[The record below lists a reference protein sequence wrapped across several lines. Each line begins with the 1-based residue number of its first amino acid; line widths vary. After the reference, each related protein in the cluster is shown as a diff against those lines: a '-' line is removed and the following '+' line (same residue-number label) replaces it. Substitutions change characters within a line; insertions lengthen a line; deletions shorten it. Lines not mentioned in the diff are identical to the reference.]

1 MSDSEPVKTH
11 IECHLCGSSDAGAVY
26 TDGHFHCFSCR
37 GTEQSYSGERLEEV
51 MPYMDTDKDNTVI
64 QMPSAAQ
71 RPQESNSRLTD
82 MLNGLSCSVLPDR
95 KIAAAVV
102 EKYGVK
108 VDNVTYRHL
117 YPYRDRDG
125 VLQGIKTRYI
135 RNKTFSWDGSEQT
148 VLFGMNLFPGG
159 GKTIT
164 ICEGELDTLAAHQM
178 NGSKWPTVGM
188 PSATGVKAIK
198 ANLEYLNTFE
208 TIYLAFDN
216 DEAGRRATE
225 DVANLFEPNKCRVVD
240 LAPMKDVGEYLAG
253 GQVEDYTRRW
263 WNALPFTPEG
273 IKRGSGLWD
282 LVSQDDDT
290 PSVRYPYDGL
300 QEMTYGI
307 RVGELVT
314 LTAGSGLGKSAVVR
328 ELMYHLLNVTEDN
341 IGCMFLEEGIKR
353 SALGFMSIAANK
365 PLHLPDSEYT
375 QEELRQAFDQT
386 LGTDRIFFYDS
397 FGSNTLDN
405 IIGRVRHMAKAL
417 DCKYIVLDHL
427 SIVVS
432 SQENGD
438 ERKAI
443 DEIVTKLRM
452 LIQELRISLI
462 MVSHLRRPQGQ
473 GHEDGAA
480 TSLSQLRGSAA
491 IAQLSDM
498 VIGLE
503 RNGQHE
509 NEVMRNTTTVRVL
522 KNRFAGITGPA
533 TYLYYDKTTGRLT
546 ETGEPGQDGPHDDTP
561 VFDNSPLADFTS

>member
-1 MSDSEPVKTH
+1 MKPTHPKPRLVHDS
-11 IECHLCGSSDAGAVY
+11 
-26 TDGHFHCFSCR
+26 
-37 GTEQSYSGERLEEV
+37 
-51 MPYMDTDKDNTVI
+51 
-64 QMPSAAQ
+64 
-71 RPQESNSRLTD
+71 SRLD
-82 MLNGLSCSVLPDR
+82 EMLNGLTCSVLADR
-95 KIAAAVV
+95 KISAAVV
-102 EKYGVK
+102 EKFGVRI
-108 VDNVTYRHL
+108 DNVNDRHL
-117 YPYRDRDG
+117 YPYRNGDG
-125 VLQGIKTRYI
+125 ALIGVKTRYS
-135 RNKTFSWDGSEQT
+135 RNKTFSWDGNGQT
-148 VLFGMNLFPGG
+148 VLFGMHLFPGG

-164 ICEGELDTLAAHQM
+164 ICEGEIDTMAAHQM

-188 PSATGVKAIK
+188 PSATGIK
-198 ANLEYLNTFE
+198 AVKDNLEYLNTFE
-208 TIYLAFDN
+208 EIYLAFDN
-216 DEAGRRATE
+216 DDAGKRATE
-225 DVANLFEPNKCRVVD
+225 DVANLFEPNKCKVVN
-240 LAPMKDVGEYLAG
+240 LAPLKDVGDYLS
-253 GQVEDYTRRW
+253 QSKVEDYTRRW
-263 WNALPFTPEG
+263 WNAQPFTPEG
-273 IKRGSGLWD
+273 IVRGSSLWD
-282 LVSQDDDT
+282 LVSTDDDT
-290 PSVRYPYDGL
+290 PSVPYPYDGL

-341 IGCMFLEEGIKR
+341 IGCMFLEESTKR
-353 SALGFMSIAANK
+353 SALGFMSMAANK
-365 PLHLPDSEYT
+365 PLHLPDTEKT
-375 QEELRQAFDQT
+375 PEELRLAFDQV
-386 LGTDRIFFYDS
+386 LGTDRIFLYDS
-397 FGSNTLDN
+397 FGSNSLEN
-405 IIGRVRHMAKAL
+405 IIGRVRHMAKAM

-443 DEIVTKLRM
+443 DEIVTRLRM

-473 GHEDGAA
+473 GHEDGAV

-522 KNRFAGITGPA
+522 KNRFSGITGPA

-546 ETGEPGQDGPHDDTP
+546 ETGEPGQGDTP
-561 VFDNSPLADFTS
+561 VFDNSPLADFTA

>member
-11 IECHLCGSSDAGAVY
+11 IPCHLCGSSDAGAIY

-37 GTEQSYSGERLEEV
+37 QTEHAYDGEHAHEVVTHMKPTHPTPRLV
-51 MPYMDTDKDNTVI
+51 HD
-64 QMPSAAQ
+64 S
-71 RPQESNSRLTD
+71 SRLD
-82 MLNGLSCSVLPDR
+82 EMLNGLTCGVLADR
-95 KIAAAVV
+95 KISAAVV
-102 EKYGVK
+102 EKFGVRI
-108 VDNVTYRHL
+108 DNVNDRHL
-117 YPYRDRDG
+117 YPYRNADG
-125 VLQGIKTRYI
+125 ALTGVKTRYS
-135 RNKTFSWDGSEQT
+135 RNKTFSWDGNGQT

-164 ICEGELDTLAAHQM
+164 ICEGEIDTMAAHQM

-188 PSATGVKAIK
+188 PSATGVKAVK
-198 ANLEYLNTFE
+198 ENLEYLNTFE
-208 TIYLAFDN
+208 EIYLAFDN
-216 DEAGRRATE
+216 DDAGKRATE
-225 DVANLFEPNKCRVVD
+225 DVANLFEPNKCKVVN
-240 LAPMKDVGEYLAG
+240 LAPMKDVGEYLAEG
-253 GQVEDYTRRW
+253 KVEDYTRRW
-263 WNALPFTPEG
+263 WNAQPFTPEG
-273 IKRGSGLWD
+273 IVRGSSLWD
-282 LVSQDDDT
+282 LVSTDDDT
-290 PSVRYPYDGL
+290 PSVEYPYDGL

-341 IGCMFLEEGIKR
+341 IGCMFLEESTKR
-353 SALGFMSIAANK
+353 SALGFMSMAANK
-365 PLHLPDSEYT
+365 PLHLPDTEKT
-375 QEELRQAFDQT
+375 PEELRLAFDQT
-386 LGTDRIFFYDS
+386 LGTDRIFLYDS

-405 IIGRVRHMAKAL
+405 IIGRVRHMAKAM

-452 LIQELRISLI
+452 LVQELRISLI

-522 KNRFAGITGPA
+522 KNRFSGITGPA

-546 ETGEPGQDGPHDDTP
+546 ETGEPGQDDTP
-561 VFDNSPLADFTS
+561 IFDNSPLADFTS

>member
-11 IECHLCGSSDAGAVY
+11 IPCHLCGSSDAGAIY

-37 GTEQSYSGERLEEV
+37 QTEHAYDGEHAHEVVNHMKPTHPKPRLV
-51 MPYMDTDKDNTVI
+51 HD
-64 QMPSAAQ
+64 S
-71 RPQESNSRLTD
+71 SRLD
-82 MLNGLSCSVLPDR
+82 EMLNGLTCSLLADR
-95 KIAAAVV
+95 KISAAVV
-102 EKYGVK
+102 EKFGVRI
-108 VDNVTYRHL
+108 DNVNDRHL
-117 YPYRDRDG
+117 YPYRNGDG
-125 VLQGIKTRYI
+125 ALIGVKTRYS
-135 RNKTFSWDGSEQT
+135 RNKTFSWDGNGQT
-148 VLFGMNLFPGG
+148 VLFGMHLFPGG

-164 ICEGELDTLAAHQM
+164 ICEGEIDTMAAHQM

-188 PSATGVKAIK
+188 PSATGIK
-198 ANLEYLNTFE
+198 AVKDNLEYLNTFE
-208 TIYLAFDN
+208 EIYLAFDN
-216 DEAGRRATE
+216 DDAGKRATE
-225 DVANLFEPNKCRVVD
+225 DVANLFEPNKCKVVN
-240 LAPMKDVGEYLAG
+240 LAPLKDVGEYLAEG
-253 GQVEDYTRRW
+253 KVEDYTRRW
-263 WNALPFTPEG
+263 WNAQPFTPEG
-273 IKRGSGLWD
+273 IVRGSSLWD
-282 LVSQDDDT
+282 LVSTDDDT
-290 PSVRYPYDGL
+290 PSVPYPYDGL

-341 IGCMFLEEGIKR
+341 IGCLFLEESTKR
-353 SALGFMSIAANK
+353 SALGFMSMAANK
-365 PLHLPDSEYT
+365 PLHLPDTEKT
-375 QEELRQAFDQT
+375 PEELRLAFDQT
-386 LGTDRIFFYDS
+386 LGTDRIFLYDS
-397 FGSNTLDN
+397 FGSNSLEN
-405 IIGRVRHMAKAL
+405 IIGRVRHMAKAM

-452 LIQELRISLI
+452 LVQELRISLI

-503 RNGQHE
+503 RNGQAE
-509 NEVMRNTTTVRVL
+509 NEVLRNTTTVRVL
-522 KNRFAGITGPA
+522 KNRFSGITGPA

-546 ETGEPGQDGPHDDTP
+546 ETGEPGQGDTP
-561 VFDNSPLADFTS
+561 VFDNSPLADFTA

>member
-11 IECHLCGSSDAGAVY
+11 IPCHLCGSSDAGAIY

-37 GTEQSYSGERLEEV
+37 QTEHAYDGEHAHEVVTHMKPTHPKPRLVHDSSRLE
-51 MPYMDTDKDNTVI
+51 
-64 QMPSAAQ
+64 
-71 RPQESNSRLTD
+71 D
-82 MLNGLSCSVLPDR
+82 MLNGLTCSFLADR
-95 KIAAAVV
+95 KISAAVV
-102 EKYGVK
+102 EKFGVRI
-108 VDNVTYRHL
+108 DNVNDRHL
-117 YPYRDRDG
+117 YPYRNSDG
-125 VLQGIKTRYI
+125 ALTGVKTRYS
-135 RNKTFSWDGSEQT
+135 RNKTFSWDGNGQT
-148 VLFGMNLFPGG
+148 SLFGMHLFPGG

-164 ICEGELDTLAAHQM
+164 ICEGEIDTMAAHQM

-188 PSATGVKAIK
+188 PSATAIK
-198 ANLEYLNTFE
+198 AVKENLEYLNTFE
-208 TIYLAFDN
+208 EIYLAFDN
-216 DEAGRRATE
+216 DDAGKRATE
-225 DVANLFEPNKCRVVD
+225 DVANLFEPNKCKVVN
-240 LAPMKDVGEYLAG
+240 LAPMKDVGEYLAEG
-253 GQVEDYTRRW
+253 KVEDYTRRW
-263 WNALPFTPEG
+263 WNAQPFTPEG
-273 IKRGSGLWD
+273 IVRGSSLWD
-282 LVSQDDDT
+282 LVSTDDDT
-290 PSVRYPYDGL
+290 PSVPYPYDGL

-328 ELMYHLLNVTEDN
+328 ELMYHLLNVTKDN
-341 IGCMFLEEGIKR
+341 IGCMFLEESTKR
-353 SALGFMSIAANK
+353 SALGFMSMAANK
-365 PLHLPDSEYT
+365 PLHLPDTEKT
-375 QEELRQAFDQT
+375 PEELRLAFDQT
-386 LGTDRIFFYDS
+386 LGTDRIFLYDS
-397 FGSNTLDN
+397 FGSNSLEN
-405 IIGRVRHMAKAL
+405 IIGRVRHMAKAM

-443 DEIVTKLRM
+443 DEIVTRLRM

-503 RNGQHE
+503 RNGQAE
-509 NEVMRNTTTVRVL
+509 NEVLRNTTTVRVL
-522 KNRFAGITGPA
+522 KNRFSGITGPA

-546 ETGEPGQDGPHDDTP
+546 EVGEPGHGDTP
-561 VFDNSPLADFTS
+561 VFDNSPLADFTA

>member
-11 IECHLCGSSDAGAVY
+11 IPCHLCGSSDAGAIY

-37 GTEQSYSGERLEEV
+37 QTEHAYDGEHAHEVVTHMKPTHQKPRLVHDSSRLE
-51 MPYMDTDKDNTVI
+51 
-64 QMPSAAQ
+64 
-71 RPQESNSRLTD
+71 D
-82 MLNGLSCSVLPDR
+82 MLNGLTCGVLADR
-95 KIAAAVV
+95 KISAAVV
-102 EKYGVK
+102 EKFGVRI
-108 VDNVTYRHL
+108 DNVNDRHL
-117 YPYRDRDG
+117 YPYRNGDG
-125 VLQGIKTRYI
+125 ALIGVKTRYS
-135 RNKTFSWDGSEQT
+135 RNKTFSWDGNGQT
-148 VLFGMNLFPGG
+148 ALFGMHLFPGG

-164 ICEGELDTLAAHQM
+164 ICEGEIDTMAAHQM

-188 PSATGVKAIK
+188 PSATGVKAVK
-198 ANLEYLNTFE
+198 ENLEYLNTFE
-208 TIYLAFDN
+208 EIYLAFDH
-216 DEAGRRATE
+216 DDAGKRATE
-225 DVANLFEPNKCRVVD
+225 DVANLFEPNKCKVVN
-240 LAPMKDVGEYLAG
+240 LAPLKDVGEYLAEG
-253 GQVEDYTRRW
+253 KVEDYTRRW
-263 WNALPFTPEG
+263 WNAQPFTPEG
-273 IKRGSGLWD
+273 IVRGSSLWE
-282 LVSQDDDT
+282 LVSTEDDT
-290 PSVRYPYDGL
+290 PSVPYPYDGL

-341 IGCMFLEEGIKR
+341 IGCLFLEESTKR
-353 SALGFMSIAANK
+353 SGLGFMSMAANK
-365 PLHLPDSEYT
+365 PLHLPDTEKT
-375 QEELRQAFDQT
+375 LEELRLSFDQT
-386 LGTDRIFFYDS
+386 LGTDRIFLYDS
-397 FGSNTLDN
+397 FGSNSLEN
-405 IIGRVRHMAKAL
+405 IIGRVRHMAKAM

-503 RNGQHE
+503 RNGQAE
-509 NEVMRNTTTVRVL
+509 NEVLRNTTTVRVL
-522 KNRFAGITGPA
+522 KNRFSGITGPA

-546 ETGEPGQDGPHDDTP
+546 ETGEPGQGDTP
-561 VFDNSPLADFTS
+561 VFDNSPLADFTA

>member
-1 MSDSEPVKTH
+1 MKPTNQKPRLVHDS
-11 IECHLCGSSDAGAVY
+11 S
-26 TDGHFHCFSCR
+26 
-37 GTEQSYSGERLEEV
+37 RLE
-51 MPYMDTDKDNTVI
+51 
-64 QMPSAAQ
+64 
-71 RPQESNSRLTD
+71 D
-82 MLNGLSCSVLPDR
+82 MLNGLTCSILADR
-95 KIAAAVV
+95 KISAAVV
-102 EKYGVK
+102 EKFGVRI
-108 VDNVTYRHL
+108 DNVNDRHL
-117 YPYRDRDG
+117 YPYRNADG
-125 VLQGIKTRYI
+125 ALTGVKTRYA
-135 RNKTFSWDGSEQT
+135 RNKTFSWDGNGQT
-148 VLFGMNLFPGG
+148 ALFGMHLFPGG

-164 ICEGELDTLAAHQM
+164 ICEGEIDTLAAHQM

-188 PSATGVKAIK
+188 PSATGIK
-198 ANLEYLNTFE
+198 AVKENLEYLNSFE
-208 TIYLAFDN
+208 EIYLAFDN
-216 DEAGRRATE
+216 DDAGKRATE
-225 DVANLFEPNKCRVVD
+225 DVANLFEPNKCKVVN
-240 LAPMKDVGEYLAG
+240 LAPLKDVGEYLAEG
-253 GQVEDYTRRW
+253 KVEDYTRRW

-273 IKRGSGLWD
+273 IKRGSSLWE
-282 LVSQDDDT
+282 LVSTDDDT
-290 PSVRYPYDGL
+290 PSVPYPYQGL

-328 ELMYHLLNVTEDN
+328 ELMYHLLNVTDDN
-341 IGCMFLEEGIKR
+341 IGCMFLEESTKR
-353 SALGFMSIAANK
+353 SALGFMSMAANK
-365 PLHLPDSEYT
+365 PLHLPDTEKT
-375 QEELRQAFDQT
+375 PEELRLAFDKT

-397 FGSNTLDN
+397 FGSNTLEN

-452 LIQELRISLI
+452 LVQELRVSLI

-503 RNGQHE
+503 RNGQAE
-509 NEVMRNTTTVRVL
+509 NEVIRNTTTVRVL
-522 KNRFAGITGPA
+522 KNRFSGITGPA
-533 TYLYYDKTTGRLT
+533 TYLYYDKITGRLS
-546 ETGEPGQDGPHDDTP
+546 ETNDP
-561 VFDNSPLADFTS
+561 VDATTSPVMDSSPLADFS

>member
-11 IECHLCGSSDAGAVY
+11 IPCHLCGSSDAGAIY

-37 GTEQSYSGERLEEV
+37 QTEHAYDGEHAHEVVTHMKPTHPTPRLV
-51 MPYMDTDKDNTVI
+51 HD
-64 QMPSAAQ
+64 S
-71 RPQESNSRLTD
+71 SRLD
-82 MLNGLSCSVLPDR
+82 EMLNGLTCGVLADR
-95 KIAAAVV
+95 KISAAVV
-102 EKYGVK
+102 EKFGVRI
-108 VDNVTYRHL
+108 DNVNDRHL
-117 YPYRDRDG
+117 YPYRNADG
-125 VLQGIKTRYI
+125 ALTGVKTRYS
-135 RNKTFSWDGSEQT
+135 RNKTFSWDGNGQT

-164 ICEGELDTLAAHQM
+164 ICEGEIDTMAAHQM

-188 PSATGVKAIK
+188 PSATGVKAVK
-198 ANLEYLNTFE
+198 ENLEYLNTFE
-208 TIYLAFDN
+208 EIYLAFDN
-216 DEAGRRATE
+216 DDAGKRATE
-225 DVANLFEPNKCRVVD
+225 DVANLFEPNKCKVVN
-240 LAPMKDVGEYLAG
+240 LAPLKDVGEYLSEG
-253 GQVEDYTRRW
+253 KVEDYTRRW
-263 WNALPFTPEG
+263 WNAQPFTPEG
-273 IKRGSGLWD
+273 IVRGSSLWD
-282 LVSQDDDT
+282 LVSTDDDT
-290 PSVRYPYDGL
+290 PSVPYPYDGL

-341 IGCMFLEEGIKR
+341 IGCMFLEESTKR
-353 SALGFMSIAANK
+353 SGLGFMSMAANK
-365 PLHLPDSEYT
+365 PLHLPDTEKT
-375 QEELRQAFDQT
+375 PEELRLAFDQT
-386 LGTDRIFFYDS
+386 LGTDRVFLYDS
-397 FGSNTLDN
+397 FGSNSLDN
-405 IIGRVRHMAKAL
+405 IIGRVRHMAKAM

-443 DEIVTKLRM
+443 DEIVTRLRM

-503 RNGQHE
+503 RNGQAE

-522 KNRFAGITGPA
+522 KNRFSGITGPA

-546 ETGEPGQDGPHDDTP
+546 EVGEPGQGDTP

>member
-1 MSDSEPVKTH
+1 
-11 IECHLCGSSDAGAVY
+11 
-26 TDGHFHCFSCR
+26 
-37 GTEQSYSGERLEEV
+37 
-51 MPYMDTDKDNTVI
+51 
-64 QMPSAAQ
+64 
-71 RPQESNSRLTD
+71 
-82 MLNGLSCSVLPDR
+82 MLNGLTCGVLADR
-95 KIAAAVV
+95 KISAAVV
-102 EKYGVK
+102 EKFGVRI
-108 VDNVTYRHL
+108 DNVNDRHL
-117 YPYRDRDG
+117 YPYRNGDG
-125 VLQGIKTRYI
+125 ALTGVKTRYF
-135 RNKTFSWDGSEQT
+135 RNKTFSWDGNGQT

-164 ICEGELDTLAAHQM
+164 ICEGEIDTMAAHQM

-188 PSATGVKAIK
+188 PSATGVKAVK
-198 ANLEYLNTFE
+198 ENLEYLNTFE
-208 TIYLAFDN
+208 EIYLAFDN
-216 DEAGRRATE
+216 DDAGKRATE
-225 DVANLFEPNKCRVVD
+225 DVANLFEPNKCKVVN
-240 LAPMKDVGEYLAG
+240 LAPMKDVGEYLAESK
-253 GQVEDYTRRW
+253 VEDYTRRW
-263 WNALPFTPEG
+263 WNAQPFTPEG
-273 IKRGSGLWD
+273 IVRGSSLWD
-282 LVSQDDDT
+282 LVSTDDDT
-290 PSVRYPYDGL
+290 PSVEYPYTGL

-341 IGCMFLEEGIKR
+341 IGCMFLEESTKR
-353 SALGFMSIAANK
+353 SALGFMSMAANK
-365 PLHLPDSEYT
+365 PLHLPDTEKT
-375 QEELRQAFDQT
+375 PEELRLAFDQT
-386 LGTDRIFFYDS
+386 LGTDRIFLYDS
-397 FGSNTLDN
+397 FGSNSLEN
-405 IIGRVRHMAKAL
+405 IIGRVRHMAKAM

-443 DEIVTKLRM
+443 DEIVTRLRM

-522 KNRFAGITGPA
+522 KNRFSGITGPA

-546 ETGEPGQDGPHDDTP
+546 ETGEPGQDDTP

>member
-11 IECHLCGSSDAGAVY
+11 IPCHLCGSSDAGAIY

-37 GTEQSYSGERLEEV
+37 QTEHAYDGEHAHEVVNHMKPTHPKPRLV
-51 MPYMDTDKDNTVI
+51 HD
-64 QMPSAAQ
+64 S
-71 RPQESNSRLTD
+71 SRLD
-82 MLNGLSCSVLPDR
+82 EMLNGLTCGVLADR
-95 KIAAAVV
+95 KISAAVV
-102 EKYGVK
+102 EKFGVRI
-108 VDNVTYRHL
+108 DNVNDRHL
-117 YPYRDRDG
+117 YPYRNGDG
-125 VLQGIKTRYI
+125 ALIGVKTRYS
-135 RNKTFSWDGSEQT
+135 RNKTFSWDGNGQT
-148 VLFGMNLFPGG
+148 VLFGMHLFPGG

-164 ICEGELDTLAAHQM
+164 ICEGEIDTMAAHQM

-188 PSATGVKAIK
+188 PSATGIK
-198 ANLEYLNTFE
+198 AVKDNLEYLNTFE
-208 TIYLAFDN
+208 EIYLAFDN
-216 DEAGRRATE
+216 DDAGKRATE
-225 DVANLFEPNKCRVVD
+225 DVANLFEPNKCKVVN
-240 LAPMKDVGEYLAG
+240 LAPMKDVGEYLAEG
-253 GQVEDYTRRW
+253 KVEDYTRRW
-263 WNALPFTPEG
+263 WNAQPFTPEG
-273 IKRGSGLWD
+273 IVRGSSLWD
-282 LVSQDDDT
+282 LVSTDDDT
-290 PSVRYPYDGL
+290 PSVPYPYDGL

-341 IGCMFLEEGIKR
+341 IGCMFLEESTKR
-353 SALGFMSIAANK
+353 SGLGFMSMAANK
-365 PLHLPDSEYT
+365 PLHLPDTEKT
-375 QEELRQAFDQT
+375 PEELRLAFDQT
-386 LGTDRIFFYDS
+386 LGTDRVFLYDS
-397 FGSNTLDN
+397 FGSNSLDN
-405 IIGRVRHMAKAL
+405 IIGRVRHMAKAM

-443 DEIVTKLRM
+443 DEIVTRLRM

-503 RNGQHE
+503 RNGQAE

-522 KNRFAGITGPA
+522 KNRFSGITGPA

-546 ETGEPGQDGPHDDTP
+546 ETGEPGQDDTP

>member
-11 IECHLCGSSDAGAVY
+11 IPCHLCGSSDAGAIY

-37 GTEQSYSGERLEEV
+37 QTEHAYDGEHAHEVVNHMKPTHPKPRLV
-51 MPYMDTDKDNTVI
+51 HD
-64 QMPSAAQ
+64 S
-71 RPQESNSRLTD
+71 SRLD
-82 MLNGLSCSVLPDR
+82 EMLNGLTCGVLADR
-95 KIAAAVV
+95 KISAAVV
-102 EKYGVK
+102 EKFGVRI
-108 VDNVTYRHL
+108 DNVNDRHL
-117 YPYRDRDG
+117 YPYRNGDG
-125 VLQGIKTRYI
+125 ALIGVKTRYS
-135 RNKTFSWDGSEQT
+135 RNKTFSWDGNGQT
-148 VLFGMNLFPGG
+148 VLFGMHLFPGG

-164 ICEGELDTLAAHQM
+164 ICEGEIDTMAAHQM

-188 PSATGVKAIK
+188 PSATGLKAVKD
-198 ANLEYLNTFE
+198 NLEYLNTFE
-208 TIYLAFDN
+208 EIYLAFDN
-216 DEAGRRATE
+216 DDAGKRATE
-225 DVANLFEPNKCRVVD
+225 DVANLFEPNKCKVVN
-240 LAPMKDVGEYLAG
+240 LAPLKDVGEYLAEG
-253 GQVEDYTRRW
+253 KVEDYTRRW
-263 WNALPFTPEG
+263 WNAQPFTPEG
-273 IKRGSGLWD
+273 IVRGSSLWD
-282 LVSQDDDT
+282 LVSTDDDT
-290 PSVRYPYDGL
+290 PSVSYPYDGL

-341 IGCMFLEEGIKR
+341 IGCMFLEESTKR
-353 SALGFMSIAANK
+353 SALGFMSMAANK
-365 PLHLPDSEYT
+365 PLHLPDTEKT
-375 QEELRQAFDQT
+375 PEELRLAFDQT
-386 LGTDRIFFYDS
+386 LGTDRIFLYDS
-397 FGSNTLDN
+397 FGSNSLEN
-405 IIGRVRHMAKAL
+405 IIGRVRHMAKAM

-452 LIQELRISLI
+452 LVQELRISLI

-503 RNGQHE
+503 RNGQAE
-509 NEVMRNTTTVRVL
+509 NEVLRNTTTVRVL
-522 KNRFAGITGPA
+522 KNRFSGITGPA

-546 ETGEPGQDGPHDDTP
+546 ETGEPGQDDTP